1 MSAWLSNDKMETKKE
16 TPVFE
21 SRKLDIADIP
31 DIPEITW
38 HQSTQ
43 RISPIEYPRNNVI
56 TIEPHQPQQSPNTP
70 SSERFFQQY
79 TTETELNESIN
90 GIKQELDNLQYN
102 YYFETDENLEHFLFP
117 FSGTLGNW

>member
-1 MSAWLSNDKMETKKE
+1 MSTILYRWMGWGKKE

-56 TIEPHQPQQSPNTP
+56 TIEPQQPQQSPNTP

-79 TTETELNESIN
+79 TTETSSYVMKTVVWL
-90 GIKQELDNLQYN
+90 KTY
-102 YYFETDENLEHFLFP
+102 LFQCCNKH
-117 FSGTLGNW
+117 S